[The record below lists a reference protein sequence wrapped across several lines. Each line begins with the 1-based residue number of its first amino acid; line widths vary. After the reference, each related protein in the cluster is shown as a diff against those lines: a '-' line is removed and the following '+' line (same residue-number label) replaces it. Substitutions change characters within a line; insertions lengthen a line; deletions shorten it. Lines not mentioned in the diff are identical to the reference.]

1 MNEDHKRRG
10 FAYSKTL
17 MTAAICAL
25 FLSGGSVMAHASDAP
40 IAQEVKQTMNVTV
53 KVLDTTG
60 EPIIGA
66 NDRFRRVLPTVVLL
80 ILTV

>member
-25 FLSGGSVMAHASDAP
+25 FLGGGSVMAHAA
-40 IAQEVKQTMNVTV
+40 
-53 KVLDTTG
+53 
-60 EPIIGA
+60 
-66 NDRFRRVLPTVVLL
+66 
-80 ILTV
+80 

>member
-25 FLSGGSVMAHASDAP
+25 FLGGGENMGSIFSG
-40 IAQEVKQTMNVTV
+40 K
-53 KVLDTTG
+53 
-60 EPIIGA
+60 
-66 NDRFRRVLPTVVLL
+66 LL
-80 ILTV
+80 LCQ

>member
-25 FLSGGSVMAHASDAP
+25 FLGGGSVMVHAADL
-40 IAQEVKQTMNVTV
+40 QQ
-53 KVLDTTG
+53 
-60 EPIIGA
+60 
-66 NDRFRRVLPTVVLL
+66 FRNSSRPPTLPLQL
-80 ILTV
+80 